1 MANTYSFTEV
11 MGALVGPG
19 GAINLGSGSGA
30 AEEGITFE
38 WAGDINTMMIGAD
51 GSGMHS
57 LHADRSGI
65 VTIRLLK
72 TSPTNSLLS
81 AMMEFQRSSAASHG
95 QNTITIA
102 DKLRGDVITARQC
115 AFQRT
120 PGLNYGKD
128 AGIVE
133 WSFASVNITATLGG
147 AADLI

>member
-1 MANTYSFTEV
+1 V
-11 MGALVGPG
+11 RC
-19 GAINLGSGSGA
+19 
-30 AEEGITFE
+30 
-38 WAGDINTMMIGAD
+38 AD
-51 GSGMHS
+51 T
-57 LHADRSGI
+57 HADRSGT

-147 AADLI
+147 AANTMASIEFLYVGTNSVQVSPPMVWM